1 MTQDLRLLLG
11 VEDTVDVKRDDVKR
25 EQKDKR
31 ARTIIKTIG
40 V

>member
-11 VEDTVDVKRDDVKR
+11 VEDTIDVKRDVVKR

-31 ARTIIKTIG
+31 ARTTIKTTG